1 MSGLVLRTLRGKKT
15 KAGASKP
22 FSIPVDESL
31 GLKQGDLVR
40 VRIKGLDKGAVAD
53 ITTTVLKP
61 APKTTV
67 PRIEIPVNVGLK
79 DGEVVAIRFSLID
92 TDALEKWFDDD
103 TSKPYKGGKA

>member
-40 VRIKGLDKGAVAD
+40 VRVKG
-53 ITTTVLKP
+53 
-61 APKTTV
+61 
-67 PRIEIPVNVGLK
+67 
-79 DGEVVAIRFSLID
+79 
-92 TDALEKWFDDD
+92 LEKWFEED